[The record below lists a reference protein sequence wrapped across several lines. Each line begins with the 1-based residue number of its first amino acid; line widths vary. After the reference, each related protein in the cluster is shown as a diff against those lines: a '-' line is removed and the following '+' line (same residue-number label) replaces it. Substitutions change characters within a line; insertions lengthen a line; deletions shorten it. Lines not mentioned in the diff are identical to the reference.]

1 MAAHNHIWRG
11 RTPGLTGWAPGCPA
25 CPPPVTP
32 RGMPPHPPRRHS
44 GRAGPA
50 WSPHA
55 PEPGIPPRSDDGDRT
70 RPPPLP
76 APDCPLSS
84 RPHPRKGVGPD
95 LPRAPPAAEAEAAIW
110 CFPQRNSPGFG
121 TNGPIRDRIFPVDET
136 TEPKCRHRGVFVSMS
151 RILPTGPLSTHRV
164 GWRVRRQIWQSIITQ
179 YFKVCHK
186 MQMRDLIVARL
197 WLNPGRIAR
206 F

>member
-32 RGMPPHPPRRHS
+32 RGMPPHPSRRHS
-44 GRAGPA
+44 GRTWPA
-50 WSPHA
+50 RSPHA

-84 RPHPRKGVGPD
+84 RPHPRKGCWSFPPPRSSGRRSRSRDLVFSAAEFTGIWNQWADPRQDLSCRRDNRAQVSASGRVCVNVENFTDRAALYPSRRVARATPD
-95 LPRAPPAAEAEAAIW
+95 LAI
-110 CFPQRNSPGFG
+110 NYHA
-121 TNGPIRDRIFPVDET
+121 IFQN
-136 TEPKCRHRGVFVSMS
+136 MS
-151 RILPTGPLSTHRV
+151 
-164 GWRVRRQIWQSIITQ
+164 
-179 YFKVCHK
+179 K
-186 MQMRDLIVARL
+186 
-197 WLNPGRIAR
+197 IANA
-206 F
+206 